1 MELPYLFRLGG
12 YDFPMSKAQ
21 RTLSNQ
27 MIDYWTAF
35 ARTGNPGH
43 PGLPF
48 WPAYD
53 ATSRATMLL
62 GRECTLEERPREAE
76 RRVWDAITEGP
87 LQ

>member
-1 MELPYLFRLGG
+1 MTARVLDGQALAARIREELSERVR
-12 YDFPMSKAQ
+12 DAWV
-21 RTLSNQ
+21 R
-27 MIDYWTAF
+27 F

>member
-1 MELPYLFRLGG
+1 MSFAASRTPRRRWACAASSRRLRSRPGRASAT
-12 YDFPMSKAQ
+12 PPA
-21 RTLSNQ
+21 
-27 MIDYWTAF
+27 
-35 ARTGNPGH
+35 NPGH